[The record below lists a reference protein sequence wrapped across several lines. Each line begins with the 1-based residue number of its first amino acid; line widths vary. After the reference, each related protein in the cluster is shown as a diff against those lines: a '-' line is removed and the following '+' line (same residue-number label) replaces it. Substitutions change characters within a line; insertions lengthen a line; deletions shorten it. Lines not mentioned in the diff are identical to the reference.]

1 LIPAG
6 IPKVVSNALD
16 TQFCVPVEAFVFD
29 VVLVPVLAL
38 GGGVVDM
45 IGFEMVSAAKEQS
58 ATDLSFLVYE
68 DVYSQSV

>member
-1 LIPAG
+1 
-6 IPKVVSNALD
+6 VVSNALD
-16 TQFCVPVEAFVFD
+16 TQFCVLVEAFVFD
-29 VVLVPVLAL
+29 AVLAPVLAL

-45 IGFEMVSAAKEQS
+45 IGFEMVSATEEQS

>member
-1 LIPAG
+1 M
-6 IPKVVSNALD
+6 
-16 TQFCVPVEAFVFD
+16 PVEVFVFD
-29 VVLVPVLAL
+29 AVLVPVLAL

-45 IGFEMVSAAKEQS
+45 IGFEMVSAAEEQS